1 MGKQHQDKE
10 EGATS
15 VWFASY
21 LSEEPAQVLLRRRGE
36 DALAVARV
44 LRRAAERG
52 AQRPDELLTIDPAV
66 AVDVDL
72 LEQRQR
78 RHAQVAEALPAL
90 AHHLLPHLGAPRA
103 GLREVAEDL
112 VRHRVVVRVVL
123 KVVVHPRADVLQP
136 LVHLVDAGSADAPRR
151 DVGLGGGELLSDA
164 APRAALLFELPLH
177 VPRQLRHRRLL
188 RPQPL
193 VHLRVGNLPRL
204 QPLVEQLSCT
214 GAGERGAR
222 RAGGG
227 ARTSDSVSVSSS
239 ASGADRGPGAH
250 DVGGAA
256 ASIARAR
263 SPTLSSLLALLS
275 HPSWCSPPAATAN
288 ETAPS
293 VTSESSH

>member
-1 MGKQHQDKE
+1 MWASNTKIKKKE
-10 EGATS
+10 QLLF
-15 VWFASY
+15 WFASY

-52 AQRPDELLTIDPAV
+52 AQRPDELLAIDPAV

-151 DVGLGGGELLSDA
+151 DVGLGGGELLADA
-164 APRAALLFELPLH
+164 APRAALLVELPLH

-204 QPLVEQLSCT
+204 QPFVEQLLCT

-222 RAGGG
+222 RA
-227 ARTSDSVSVSSS
+227 AR
-239 ASGADRGPGAH
+239 A
-250 DVGGAA
+250 DVG
-256 ASIARAR
+256 RAP
-263 SPTLSSLLALLS
+263 PTAC
-275 HPSWCSPPAATAN
+275 P
-288 ETAPS
+288 
-293 VTSESSH
+293 